1 MDPSASGVEKDQQ
14 ALSPRAARA
23 KLEEDLGKLDITD
36 EEATPLVVD
45 DREEKAQPKWIV
57 AGKVLHCTVFHIQT
71 IASALRPAW
80 SNPRG
85 MFFRSVGKNMFV
97 AEFATQRDRDR
108 VWTGSPWLVSKNA
121 VFLSEFEDY
130 MKPSELKFDRLSL
143 WDRIINLPFNLR
155 EKKWWMPIA
164 KQTDNGAKEVQ
175 FDHAGGFLRARVTV
189 DVASPLRRWILIDSA
204 RRQCVDMYEIEYEQ
218 LPHFCFSC
226 GWLGHADL
234 VCSTPGNR
242 GPNGELPFGKSLRAA
257 DEWRKSSYS
266 DGSMDEKGFSQNVKA
281 DTRNSSTTTDVGL
294 QKVEIP
300 SLKDTTE
307 AGLAANNALVIY
319 DNSTHVGTGASTDE
333 GEVDR
338 NSKRKKPT
346 PTSSEIWQRL
356 RCSPARSNELCES
369 ELSGAWNLETV
380 RELRCLMKQ
389 EGPGLLFVM
398 ETKIQAKRVENLRS
412 TLGFAGCFAMNSD
425 GLSGGIGLF
434 WSNAL
439 LVEIENFSFN
449 HTS

>member
-57 AGKVLHCTVFHIQT
+57 AGKVLHCIVFHIQT

-97 AEFATQRDRDR
+97 AEFAMQRDCDR

-121 VFLSEFEDY
+121 VILSEFEDC

-164 KQTDNGAKEVQ
+164 KQTDKGAKEVQ

-204 RRQCVDMYEIEYEQ
+204 RRQCVDMYEIEYAQ

-266 DGSMDEKGFSQNVKA
+266 DGSMDEKGFSQNGKA
-281 DTRNSSTTTDVGL
+281 DTRNSSTTTDVGSDATSPL
-294 QKVEIP
+294 KKSNLNKCKPGTPNQVYRKVEIP

-333 GEVDR
+333 GEVDH

-346 PTSSEIWQRL
+346 PTSSE
-356 RCSPARSNELCES
+356 
-369 ELSGAWNLETV
+369 NL
-380 RELRCLMKQ
+380 
-389 EGPGLLFVM
+389 
-398 ETKIQAKRVENLRS
+398 AK
-412 TLGFAGCFAMNSD
+412 AAMQPCP
-425 GLSGGIGLF
+425 
-434 WSNAL
+434 
-439 LVEIENFSFN
+439 EQ
-449 HTS
+449 